1 MHHRTRTALAG
12 VLGSALLS
20 LAPLCIAAQDYPSKP
35 VKIVAPYAA
44 GGAIDIVARTLAQPL
59 GQALGQPFVVDNRT
73 GAAGNLGVDVVA
85 KAPAD
90 GYTLTVALSSNLM
103 INQFLYTKLPYQ
115 PEKDLKLVAKVA
127 EAPLVLVVTSGIH
140 VGNLA
145 DLRKYVQSH
154 KGKMSYGSWGVGTIS
169 HLSASRL
176 NDLLGG
182 DMAHV
187 AYRGESPMINDL
199 VAGNIQVSFVTGAQ
213 APQFIAAGRLRPIGV
228 TGPARL
234 AALPDV
240 PTLTET
246 GIDDALL
253 RAVGWVGVAV
263 PAGTPAPVV
272 DRLALELDKALR
284 KPDVQKRIRDLGWA
298 PSFQGPVDVAAT
310 YRREAPVWKQVVRE
324 SGARLD

>member
-127 EAPLVLVVTSGIH
+127 EAPLVLVVTSSLN

>member
-213 APQFIAAGRLRPIGV
+213 APQFIAAGRLKPIGV

>member
-1 MHHRTRTALAG
+1 MHHRTRAALAG

-127 EAPLVLVVTSGIH
+127 EAPLVLVVTSSLN

-240 PTLTET
+240 PTLAET

>member
-127 EAPLVLVVTSGIH
+127 EAPLVLVVTSSLN

-213 APQFIAAGRLRPIGV
+213 APQFIAAGRLKPIGV

-240 PTLTET
+240 PTLAET

>member
-20 LAPLCIAAQDYPSKP
+20 LAPLGIAAQDYPSKP
-35 VKIVAPYAA
+35 VKVVAPYAA

-127 EAPLVLVVTSGIH
+127 EAPLVLVVTSGIN

-213 APQFIAAGRLRPIGV
+213 APQFIAAGRLKPIGV

-234 AALPDV
+234 ATLPDV
-240 PTLTET
+240 PTLAET
-246 GIDDALL
+246 GIDDTLL

-272 DRLALELDKALR
+272 DRLAAELDKALR

-298 PSFQGPVDVAAT
+298 PSFQGPADVAAT
-310 YRREAPVWKQVVRE
+310 YRREAPIWKQVVRE
-324 SGARLD
+324 SGAKLD